1 MEMNMHVP
9 QSLKAAAELEH
20 LAAVPHHIISPS
32 TNSPIIASNQD
43 NVIGVFKITDDET
56 KFTQIEALQLLSGT
70 ESFDGVLPEPAIRD
84 EKRVLWTGKQIYSLI
99 LPKITLFL
107 GDIVIRDGELIKGQ
121 INKGSSK
128 KIIHTIHN
136 EYGNI
141 IAERYMND
149 LQCLSTRLLVKT
161 GFSVG
166 VSDLVLH
173 EDIGKMKGEVIDEY
187 KRKEN
192 DLYKKIHLNILEN
205 ITGNL
210 NDTFVNRVNEISGSV
225 DNTVLKN
232 TLDRIDLNNRI
243 NYMVTSG
250 AKGSKTN
257 IKQMMCLL
265 GQQTLEGGRVPL
277 GFTGRTLPHYPK
289 YENNM
294 ESRGFV
300 TSSYLSGL
308 NPLEFFFH
316 AMSGRIGLIDTAVK
330 TAESGYLQR
339 KLIKAMEDLS
349 AGHDGTVRDVNGNI
363 VQFVYGADG
372 FDPTKLERVKS
383 NWELISSEDLKE
395 KYLILPDDKMTF
407 MTKATIT
414 SMTKKHKDYKAK
426 LTAMNK
432 KIQNALDLFHTHMTK
447 FHGRTDKIDL
457 YYPVN
462 FKNLVDKVSR
472 IFALDNFA
480 KTKSKLNP
488 VEIFEELEN
497 LLDYMKFTDERNY
510 IAEMLVYDHLA
521 PKRIMNEYH
530 FHREAFDYLLNE
542 CRMMFDKA
550 RVNAGEMV
558 GVVAGQSIGEISTQL
573 TLNSVTYDTEIELI
587 DNIRLQYNRR
597 TVKIGEWIDKLLSE
611 NTNYIEHIPKN
622 RTQYLELSQEQRCSI
637 DSCNMEGLLKV
648 CQITAVTKHLPVGNL
663 VKITLNNDESIT
675 VTATQ
680 QKSFLVYNKD
690 KQILEVAEGINLK
703 IGDLIP
709 YDDKHY
715 CSKYK
720 SHCEYLP
727 ITNIEY
733 ITPEEN
739 EYVYDLTIPE
749 TVNFTVKTGI
759 IMRDTFHLAGVASKG
774 NITLGVPRLKEL
786 LTLQKKLKNPQN
798 VIYLENVYATNV
810 DKATVVMNNIAETK
824 INDIIVNDPVFY
836 LNPDKGGNNVLEE
849 DKTFMKFY
857 EVFNDVMETDKSVIN
872 NNPWVIRLE
881 FDRKIM
887 LNKNIS
893 MSDINLVLMNKFPDA
908 TTMYS
913 DDNSGK
919 LVFRLNLSFDS
930 NLSIEDDYNNL
941 RDMSESIKETI
952 IKGVSGI
959 SAAFIN
965 DDENNKYGNMVVK
978 GRDIGGNTSIGEV
991 YEAQQE
997 VFITTEGT
1005 NLVDI
1010 LMMDNVDTSRCY
1022 SIDPLEMYAI
1032 FGIEAGNHIIQQ
1044 QFKSIMTDDKTNI
1057 HHIGLLVDKMC
1068 HKGYFMSID
1077 RFGIN
1082 KEDIGPLAKASFEET
1097 ALILKNAA
1105 VFGEVDNLK
1114 GVSSTIIVGQIAK
1127 CGSGIVR
1134 LFLDEEFM
1142 IKRLNEIGFNASDEL
1157 AEEEYLD
1164 EVVEVCVDDGEQIR
1178 MAHVRSDG
1186 VSLET
1191 MPQVEIDF

>member
-1 MEMNMHVP
+1 MNMHVP

-43 NVIGVFKITDDET
+43 NVVGVFKITDDET
-56 KFTQIEALQLLSGT
+56 KLTQIETLQLLSGI
-70 ESFDGVLPEPAIRD
+70 ESFDGVLPEPAIR
-84 EKRVLWTGKQIYSLI
+84 EGKRALWTGRQIYSLI

-136 EYGNI
+136 EYGKEL
-141 IAERYMND
+141 AERYMND
-149 LQCLSTRLLVKT
+149 LQSISTRFLVKT

-173 EDIGKMKGEVIDEY
+173 EDIGKMKNAVVEEY

-210 NDTFVNRVNEISGSV
+210 NDTFENKIGEISNNV
-225 DNTVLKN
+225 DETILKD
-232 TLDRIDLNNRI
+232 TLDRIDLSNRI

-250 AKGSKTN
+250 AKGKKTN
-257 IKQMMCLL
+257 IKQMMCCL

-316 AMSGRIGLIDTAVK
+316 AMAGRIGLIDTAVK

-372 FDPTKLERVKS
+372 FDPTKLEKVKT
-383 NWELISSEDLKE
+383 NWELISKE
-395 KYLILPDDKMTF
+395 TLMDKYIILPDDKMTF
-407 MTKATIT
+407 MTKATFT
-414 SMTKKHKDYKAK
+414 NMTKKYKDYKGK
-426 LTAMNK
+426 LTELNK
-432 KIQNALDLFHTHMTK
+432 KIQNAVDLFHTHMTK
-447 FHGRTDKIDL
+447 FHGRTDKIEI
-457 YYPVN
+457 YFPIN

-488 VEIFEELEN
+488 IEIFEDLEE

-510 IAEMLVYDHLA
+510 IAEMLVYDHLS

-573 TLNSVTYDTEIELI
+573 TLN
-587 DNIRLQYNRR
+587 
-597 TVKIGEWIDKLLSE
+597 
-611 NTNYIEHIPKN
+611 
-622 RTQYLELSQEQRCSI
+622 
-637 DSCNMEGLLKV
+637 
-648 CQITAVTKHLPVGNL
+648 
-663 VKITLNNDESIT
+663 
-675 VTATQ
+675 
-680 QKSFLVYNKD
+680 
-690 KQILEVAEGINLK
+690 
-703 IGDLIP
+703 
-709 YDDKHY
+709 
-715 CSKYK
+715 
-720 SHCEYLP
+720 
-727 ITNIEY
+727 
-733 ITPEEN
+733 
-739 EYVYDLTIPE
+739 
-749 TVNFTVKTGI
+749 
-759 IMRDTFHLAGVASKG
+759 TFHMAGVASKG
-774 NITLGVPRLKEL
+774 KITQGVPRLKEL

-798 VIYLENVYATNV
+798 VVYLKDDYATNT
-810 DKATVVMNNIAETK
+810 DKATIVMNNIAETK
-824 INDIIVNDPVFY
+824 ISDIIVNDPVFY
-836 LNPDKGGNNVLEE
+836 LNPDKKSENVLEE

-857 EVFNDVMETDKSVIN
+857 EVFNEVMETDKSVIN

-881 FDRKIM
+881 FDRKSM
-887 LNKNIS
+887 LHKNIS

-941 RDMSESIKETI
+941 RDMAENIKETI

-965 DDENNKYGNMVVK
+965 DDDNNKLGNMVVV
-978 GRDIGGNTSIGEV
+978 GRETGGNSSVGES
-991 YEAQQE
+991 YEGRQE

-1010 LMMDNVDTSRCY
+1010 LMLDNVDTKRSY
-1022 SIDPLEMYAI
+1022 SIDPLEMYSI

-1057 HHIGLLVDKMC
+1057 HHIALLVDKMC
-1068 HKGYFMSID
+1068 HNGHFMSID

-1105 VFGEVDNLK
+1105 VFGEVDNLR

-1142 IKRLNEIGFNASDEL
+1142 IKRLNEIGFSADNEFV
-1157 AEEEYLD
+1157 EEEYQD

-1178 MAHVRSDG
+1178 MAHIKSDG
-1186 VSLET
+1186 ISLDT
-1191 MPQVEIDF
+1191 MPQVDIDF

>member
-1 MEMNMHVP
+1 MNMHVP

-20 LAAVPHHIISPS
+20 LVAVPHHIISPS
-32 TNSPIIASNQD
+32 TNSPIISSNQD
-43 NVIGVFKITDDET
+43 NIVGVFKITDNET
-56 KFTQIEALQLLSGT
+56 YLTQIEALQLLSGT
-70 ESFDGVLPEPAIRD
+70 ESFDGILPEPEIR
-84 EKRVLWTGKQIYSLI
+84 EGKKALWTGRQIYSLI

-107 GDIVIRDGELIKGQ
+107 GDVVIRDGELIKGQ

-136 EYGNI
+136 EYGKEL
-141 IAERYMND
+141 AERYMND
-149 LQCLSTRLLVKT
+149 LQCLSTRYLIKT

-173 EDIGKMKGEVIDEY
+173 EDIGKMKNAVVEDY

-192 DLYKKIHLNILEN
+192 ELYKKIHLNILEN

-210 NDTFVNRVNEISGSV
+210 NDTFENKISEISNYV
-225 DNTVLKN
+225 DNTILKD
-232 TLDRIDLNNRI
+232 TLDRIDLSNRI
-243 NYMVTSG
+243 NYMVSSG
-250 AKGSKTN
+250 AKGKKTN
-257 IKQMMCLL
+257 IKQMMCCL
-265 GQQTLEGGRVPL
+265 GQQTLDGGRVPI
-277 GFTGRTLPHYPK
+277 GFSGRTLPHYPK

-316 AMSGRIGLIDTAVK
+316 AMAGRIGLIDTAVK

-349 AGHDGTVRDVNGNI
+349 AGHDGTVRDVNGNV
-363 VQFVYGADG
+363 VQFVYGSDG
-372 FDPTKLERVKS
+372 FDPTKLVSVKS
-383 NWELISSEDLKE
+383 GLGLISKKDLMD
-395 KYLILPDDKMTF
+395 KYIILPDDKMTF

-414 SMTKKHKDYKAK
+414 AMTKKYTDYKSQ
-426 LTAMNK
+426 LTVMNK
-432 KIQNALDLFHTHMTK
+432 KIQKALDLYHTHMTK
-447 FHGRTDKIDL
+447 FHGRTDKIEL
-457 YYPVN
+457 YYPIN

-488 VEIFEELEN
+488 IDVFNTLED

-521 PKRIMNEYH
+521 PKRIIAEYH
-530 FHREAFDYLLNE
+530 FHQEALDYLINE
-542 CRMMFDKA
+542 AKIMFDKA
-550 RVNAGEMV
+550 RINAGEMV

-573 TLNSVTYDTEIELI
+573 TLN
-587 DNIRLQYNRR
+587 
-597 TVKIGEWIDKLLSE
+597 
-611 NTNYIEHIPKN
+611 
-622 RTQYLELSQEQRCSI
+622 
-637 DSCNMEGLLKV
+637 
-648 CQITAVTKHLPVGNL
+648 
-663 VKITLNNDESIT
+663 
-675 VTATQ
+675 
-680 QKSFLVYNKD
+680 
-690 KQILEVAEGINLK
+690 
-703 IGDLIP
+703 
-709 YDDKHY
+709 
-715 CSKYK
+715 
-720 SHCEYLP
+720 
-727 ITNIEY
+727 
-733 ITPEEN
+733 
-739 EYVYDLTIPE
+739 
-749 TVNFTVKTGI
+749 
-759 IMRDTFHLAGVASKG
+759 TFHMAGVASKG
-774 NITLGVPRLKEL
+774 KITQGVPRLKEL

-798 VIYLENVYATNV
+798 VVYLSGDYKHNV
-810 DKATVVMNNIAETK
+810 DKATIVMNNIAETK
-824 INDIIVNDPVFY
+824 ISDIIVNDPVFY
-836 LNPDKGGNNVLEE
+836 LNPNKSGDNILEE
-849 DKTFMKFY
+849 DKKFMKFY
-857 EVFNDVMETDKSVIN
+857 EVFNDIMNTDTSVIN

-881 FDRKIM
+881 FDRKSM
-887 LNKNIS
+887 LHKNIS

-941 RDMSESIKETI
+941 RDISESIKETI

-965 DDENNKYGNMVVK
+965 DDENNKYGNLVVA
-978 GRDIGGNTSIGEV
+978 GRDVGGNTSIGEV
-991 YEAQQE
+991 YEPKEE
-997 VFITTEGT
+997 VYITTEGT

-1010 LMMDNVDTSRCY
+1010 LMLDNVDTTRSY
-1022 SIDPLEMYAI
+1022 SIDPLEMYSI

-1068 HKGYFMSID
+1068 HNGHFMSID

-1105 VFGEVDNLK
+1105 VFGEVDNLR
-1114 GVSSTIIVGQIAK
+1114 GVSSTIIVGQISN
-1127 CGSGIVR
+1127 CGSGVVK

-1142 IKRLNEIGFNASDEL
+1142 INRLNEIGFSKEDEL
-1157 AEEEYLD
+1157 IEEEYKD
-1164 EVVEVCVDDGEQIR
+1164 EVIEVCVDDGEQIR
-1178 MAHVRSDG
+1178 MAHVKSDG
-1186 VSLET
+1186 ISLDT
-1191 MPQVEIDF
+1191 IPQVDIDF